1 MKIFVP
7 MPDEIL
13 IDRGDLSG
21 RLVPFS
27 PDFLVPNECANEG
40 KKPRNWI
47 SDNDYSTAVER
58 LRLNGLSAGYATA

>member
-7 MPDEIL
+7 MPDDIL
-13 IDRGDLSG
+13 IERGDVSG

-27 PDFLVPNECANEG
+27 PEFLMPSGEVKEG

-47 SDNDYSTAVER
+47 SDNDYSTALER